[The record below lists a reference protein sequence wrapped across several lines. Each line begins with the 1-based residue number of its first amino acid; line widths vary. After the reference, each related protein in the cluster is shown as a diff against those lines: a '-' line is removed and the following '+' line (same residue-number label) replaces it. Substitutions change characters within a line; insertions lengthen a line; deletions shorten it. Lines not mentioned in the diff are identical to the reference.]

1 MKLNSYKDLIAWQ
14 KALVLVKEVYKLTRT
29 LPENEKFNFV
39 SQLNRSALS
48 IPSNIAEGWGRESK
62 GSFTNFLK
70 IARGSLY
77 ELETQIIILKEVELV
92 TDDYTTS
99 ILDLITEEI
108 KILNSLIK
116 SINNKVTKDS
126 KS

>member
-14 KALVLVKEVYKLTRT
+14 KALVLVKEVYKLTKT

-92 TDDYTTS
+92 TEDYTTS

>member
-14 KALVLVKEVYKLTRT
+14 KALILVKEVYKLTKT
-29 LPENEKFNFV
+29 LPETEKYNFV

-77 ELETQIIILKEVELV
+77 ELETQLIILKEVELV
-92 TDDYTTS
+92 TEDSSTS

-108 KILNSLIK
+108 KILNALIK
-116 SINNKVTKDS
+116 SINNTVAKDS
-126 KS
+126 K

>member
-14 KALVLVKEVYKLTRT
+14 KAIVLVKEVYKLTKT

-77 ELETQIIILKEVELV
+77 ELETQIIILKEVE
-92 TDDYTTS
+92 
-99 ILDLITEEI
+99 
-108 KILNSLIK
+108 
-116 SINNKVTKDS
+116 
-126 KS
+126 

>member
-14 KALVLVKEVYKLTRT
+14 KALVLVKEVYKLTKT